1 MQKVKEQQNT
11 VRGTVLLSY
20 WAVLMTLVFVIRIDL
35 AKASVALRGFLTLD
49 PAAVASF
56 CKYFEVDRKLS
67 RKDGK
72 WKNPTYCF
80 Q

>member
-1 MQKVKEQQNT
+1 
-11 VRGTVLLSY
+11 
-20 WAVLMTLVFVIRIDL
+20 MTLGFVIRTDL

-49 PAAVASF
+49 PAAIASF
-56 CKYFEVDRKLS
+56 CKYFEADTKLS